1 MLVVAVPL
9 QRTRLRHRPPQVSQ
23 TLAAKAP
30 QATPLAHVAGQVK
43 VPPQPSPMVPQYCCT
58 PLVSLQVV
66 FTHPVPPRHTLPLS
80 GHAQPLP
87 AAEQSVPQLS
97 EPPQPSPTVPQYW
110 PPAAGLQVI
119 FEQLVPPTHML
130 LLPHPQPL
138 PDAEQSV
145 PQLSELPQ
153 PSPTI
158 PQYWP
163 PAAGLQATG
172 VHIPVGPLHKPSWH
186 CHPVFVQVVPQ
197 CAVDPHPSPIS
208 PQY

>member
-1 MLVVAVPL
+1 
-9 QRTRLRHRPPQVSQ
+9 
-23 TLAAKAP
+23 
-30 QATPLAHVAGQVK
+30 
-43 VPPQPSPMVPQYCCT
+43 
-58 PLVSLQVV
+58 
-66 FTHPVPPRHTLPLS
+66 
-80 GHAQPLP
+80 
-87 AAEQSVPQLS
+87 VPQLS

-208 PQY
+208 PQYWSPFAVVQASAVQLASGPALHRWSWQVQLSFVQVVPQ

>member
-1 MLVVAVPL
+1 VPLILVVVPGAQP
-9 QRTRLRHRPPQVSQ
+9 QRWAKGEPQTAGDEQ
-23 TLAAKAP
+23 
-30 QATPLAHVAGQVK
+30 VAGQFRI
-43 VPPQPSPMVPQYCCT
+43 PPQPSPTVPQYCCT
-58 PLVSLQVV
+58 PLALLQVV
-66 FTHPVPPRHTLPLS
+66 FMQEGPPRHTLPVS
-80 GHAQPLP
+80 GHPQPLP
-87 AAEQSVPQLS
+87 EAEQSVPQLS